1 MENKLKI
8 FTVPFVLI
16 YDLFTRLRNLL
27 YETSILRVKK
37 VNSTII
43 SVGNIS
49 VGGSGKTP
57 LTMWIAE
64 YLLNDGKTTAV
75 LSRGY
80 KRHSKGFVLVSDGRD
95 IKTDVVTAGD
105 EPFLM
110 AAKMKGIP
118 VAVCENRVA
127 GAEKLIEMFSPDIIV
142 LDDAFQHRRIH
153 RDLNVLIINE
163 RDIETGM
170 KIFPVGTLRE
180 SKNALKRA
188 GLILLNGDIPDP
200 GIKYDGNFRLKYSSV
215 RDMNNIVVD
224 PGNKNFIAFCGL
236 ANNRSFF
243 RLLNLNG
250 IKVIKTVEYRDH
262 YFYKM
267 EDYEY
272 LNVKMEELKA
282 DAFITTEKDFVKLD
296 KEFTGNN
303 NVFFLTVEIDFLSDA
318 ENFKNTL
325 KTLKKRGVE

>member
-1 MENKLKI
+1 MKNKLKI
-8 FTVPFVLI
+8 FTIPFVLI

-27 YETSILRVKK
+27 YDAGIFRAKN

-64 YLLNDGKTTAV
+64 YLLSEGKTAAV

-80 KRHSKGFVLVSDGRD
+80 KRQSKGFVLVSDGRD

-110 AAKMKGIP
+110 AAELEGIP
-118 VAVCENRVA
+118 VAVCEDRVA
-127 GAEKLIEMFSPDIIV
+127 GAKKLIEIFSPDIIV
-142 LDDAFQHRRIH
+142 LDDAFQHRRIN

-188 GLILLNGDIPDP
+188 DLILLNGDFPEP
-200 GIKYDGNFRLKYSSV
+200 GIKCDGSFRLKCSSV
-215 RDMNNIVVD
+215 RDINKNEFD
-224 PGNKNFIAFCGL
+224 PGNKSFIAFCGL

-243 RLLNLNG
+243 SLLSLNG
-250 IKVIKTVEYRDH
+250 IRVIHSVEFRDH
-262 YFYKM
+262 HFYKM
-267 EDYEY
+267 QDYEY
-272 LNVKMEELKA
+272 LTDKMEDLKA

-296 KEFTGNN
+296 KEFTNKN
-303 NVFFLTVEIDFLSDA
+303 NVLFLTVEIDFLSDV

-325 KTLKKRGVE
+325 KSLNKKGG